1 MSIIEKAVARL
12 DARTATGNV
21 VTAVPTAPAEGAAQP
36 AHKETPV
43 SSTVTQEVSHG
54 VIPEVVSPPALASM
68 PVNAETD
75 PPFVISVNAKRR
87 IIDLDRLQSMGML
100 VPGMDRSSIAEDF
113 RGIKR
118 PLLTQAF
125 TRNAEKSRHSNL
137 IMITSALPGEG
148 KSFCAINLAM
158 SIAMEMDRT
167 VLLIDADVAR
177 PTIPRYLGLPMEK
190 GLMDVLS
197 DPAMELSEVLLRT
210 NVDSLSILQ
219 AGKKH
224 RNATEML
231 ASQAMMRLLDD
242 ISNRYPDRIIIFDS
256 PPLLLTSESHVL
268 AQQMGQIALVVEAE
282 VTTQH
287 AVKNAL
293 AQLEGCA
300 NVGLIYNKSRIFLG
314 EGTYGNYYN

>member
-12 DARTATGNV
+12 DARTASQKAH
-21 VTAVPTAPAEGAAQP
+21 TALTPGASDV
-36 AHKETPV
+36 V
-43 SSTVTQEVSHG
+43 SSAPTIAISASPDAAHG
-54 VIPEVVSPPALASM
+54 VLPEVEPESNSPFQLANTHSESASDASM
-68 PVNAETD
+68 ATNRCV
-75 PPFVISVNAKRR
+75 
-87 IIDLDRLQSMGML
+87 IDLDRLQNIGML

-125 TRNAEKSRHSNL
+125 MRHTEKNRHSNL
-137 IMITSALPGEG
+137 IMITSAMAGEG

-167 VLLIDADVAR
+167 VLLVDADVAR
-177 PTIPRYLGLPMEK
+177 PSIPRYLGLPVEK
-190 GLMDVLS
+190 GLMDVLG
-197 DPAMELSEVLLRT
+197 DPTVDLSQVLLRT
-210 NVDSLSILQ
+210 NVDSLTILQ

-293 AQLEGCA
+293 SQLEGCA

-314 EGTYGNYYN
+314 EEKYGTYYN